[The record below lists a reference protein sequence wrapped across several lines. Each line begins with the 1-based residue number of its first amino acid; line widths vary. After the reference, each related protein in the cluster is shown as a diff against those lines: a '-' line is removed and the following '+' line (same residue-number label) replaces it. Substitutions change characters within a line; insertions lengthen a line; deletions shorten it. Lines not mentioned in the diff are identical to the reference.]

1 MGKYNALWILFL
13 HNLRFTK
20 WEERD
25 LNHEMTFFL
34 MTLFFQ
40 FQRNEKALNK
50 YDNFFNFS

>member
-1 MGKYNALWILFL
+1 MGKYNALWIFFL

-34 MTLFFQ
+34 MTLFF
-40 FQRNEKALNK
+40 
-50 YDNFFNFS
+50 